1 MKQFMRWL
9 LLGGLWAAGAL
20 AAPQVPKDDT
30 AVLERLPLRRGDPV
44 AAELRKLR
52 GAALARRYFEL
63 AMAQGDPRYVGYAE
77 AALRDAHD
85 DPPAEVLFV
94 RGLLKQYRHDFPG
107 ALADLESALRHDPEF
122 VGARSWRAAIFMVGA
137 KYREAAQECQALEA
151 IASELLAIGCRA
163 SVEAATG
170 KARSAYDE
178 LKAELERRGDAPPVI
193 RLWALTRLAEFASRV
208 GEPAIA
214 ERHFRAALALELRD
228 DYLLAAYADFLLE
241 QGRAAEVGAL
251 LKKWGQ
257 SDNLLLRRALAAKVQ
272 KLPEAQKYAQAL
284 GERFAEA
291 ALRGERLHLG
301 EEARYLLDLKG
312 DAKGALAAAREN
324 WKTQREPRD
333 AAMLLEAA
341 LAAGE
346 RKAAAPALRWLEES
360 GFEDARLR
368 RLAARLK

>member
-1 MKQFMRWL
+1 MSK
-9 LLGGLWAAGAL
+9 AL
-20 AAPQVPKDDT
+20 CNR
-30 AVLERLPLRRGDPV
+30 ERQRRALLRRADD
-44 AAELRKLR
+44 ANELREFCWSEVDVVLRVEQQSIAVKLEVQNRVVGSFRKDNFYGESVFRAPCACR
-52 GAALARRYFEL
+52 GNHGICRH
-63 AMAQGDPRYVGYAE
+63 AE
-77 AALRDAHD
+77 G
-85 DPPAEVLFV
+85 VI
-94 RGLLKQYRHDFPG
+94 
-107 ALADLESALRHDPEF
+107 ESVSKH
-122 VGARSWRAAIFMVGA
+122 
-137 KYREAAQECQALEA
+137 
-151 IASELLAIGCRA
+151 
-163 SVEAATG
+163 AATVG
-170 KARSAYDE
+170 
-178 LKAELERRGDAPPVI
+178 P
-193 RLWALTRLAEFASRV
+193 RLSSDRHSCF
-208 GEPAIA
+208 A

-251 LKKWGQ
+251 LKKWGP
-257 SDNLLLRRALAAKVQ
+257 SDNLLLRRALAAKLQ
-272 KLPEAQKYAQAL
+272 KLPEAQKYAQAV

-333 AAMLLEAA
+333 AGMLLEAA

>member
-1 MKQFMRWL
+1 M
-9 LLGGLWAAGAL
+9 
-20 AAPQVPKDDT
+20 PES
-30 AVLERLPLRRGDPV
+30 VLD
-44 AAELRKLR
+44 
-52 GAALARRYFEL
+52 
-63 AMAQGDPRYVGYAE
+63 
-77 AALRDAHD
+77 
-85 DPPAEVLFV
+85 
-94 RGLLKQYRHDFPG
+94 
-107 ALADLESALRHDPEF
+107 SALRHDPEF
-122 VGARSWRAAIFMVGA
+122 VGARAWRAAIFMVGA
-137 KYREAAQECQALEA
+137 QYREAAQECQALEA

-163 SVEAATG
+163 SVGAATG

-178 LKAELERRGDAPPVI
+178 LNAELERRGDAAPAI

-208 GEPAIA
+208 GEPATA

-257 SDNLLLRRALAAKVQ
+257 SDNLLLRRALAAKLQ
-272 KLPEAQKYAQAL
+272 KLPEAEKYAQAL

-291 ALRGERLHLG
+291 TLRGERLHLG

-333 AAMLLEAA
+333 AGMLLEAA